1 MSGLLSAWLEK
12 QDEQRQQIQKIQF
25 EPLTPV
31 KPVEYGPKEAP
42 KED

>member
-12 QDEQRQQIQKIQF
+12 QDEQRQQIQF

-31 KPVEYGPKEAP
+31 KQVEYGPKEAP